1 MSLKA
6 IQTPK
11 EIASKLAHQIP
22 EYVIQEREAG
32 KGTTLSYI
40 SGATVIFLIR
50 LLDI

>member
-22 EYVIQEREAG
+22 EYVIQEREDYLTKYAFEKIFKFSVDFLAG
-32 KGTTLSYI
+32 P
-40 SGATVIFLIR
+40 VV
-50 LLDI
+50 